1 MANNEIWLT
10 MRNVIFHIQP
20 PFQAVV
26 RAYWSKFG
34 KCLLQVPLAAA
45 IRQLTTDYSL
55 GPGVDFLLEARERP
69 TTKTLLIGVNV
80 FWESTRDYNEVVT
93 HPAIT
98 QWKSKLYVGNSSV
111 VKIYIINTNRDK
123 LRKMQLQGL
132 PAGNRTRVLWITRPV
147 LYHWATE
154 AVADNL
160 GASSVYI
167 YILMRW

>member
-111 VKIYIINTNRDK
+111 VKIYIIRPKPGPVAKNATPRPSDWESNPRPLDY
-123 LRKMQLQGL
+123 
-132 PAGNRTRVLWITRPV
+132 RPV